1 MRIVGGT
8 FKGRALKAPSSQA
21 VRPTTD
27 RAREALFNI
36 LAHNDELFAEGQGLE
51 GATVIDLFAGTGA
64 LGLEALSR
72 GAAFALFVDMSI
84 EGRGLIRENMLACGV
99 AARARLFK
107 RDATKIGAR
116 QDGTGDACFPRSALW
131 QRLGRKGT
139 GSSGR
144 WRLACKPGA
153 LVIVEESAKADLAIP
168 KAFQTLQT
176 RTMGETQLWFLR
188 YKTGP

>member
-1 MRIVGGT
+1 MRIVGGA

-36 LAHNDELFAEGQGLE
+36 LAHNDDLFVAGEGLE

-72 GAAFALFVDMSI
+72 GAAFALFVDSSI

-107 RDATKIGAR
+107 RDATKIGERGKMERATLTFLDPPYGKGLGEKALAALH
-116 QDGTGDACFPRSALW
+116 DGDWLS
-131 QRLGRKGT
+131 
-139 GSSGR
+139 
-144 WRLACKPGA
+144 PGA
-153 LVIVEESAKADLAIP
+153 LVIVEESAKADFAP
-168 KAFQTLQT
+168 HEAFDSLQN
-176 RTMGETQLWFLR
+176 RQMGETQLWFLR
-188 YKTGP
+188 YKDPS

>member
-8 FKGRALKAPSSQA
+8 FKGRALKAPSNQT

-36 LAHNDELFAEGQGLE
+36 LAHNDDLFVEGQGLD

-72 GAAFALFVDMSI
+72 GAAFALFVDNSI
-84 EGRGLIRENMLACGV
+84 EGRGLIRENMQACGV

-107 RDATKIGAR
+107 RDATKIGERGKMDRATLAFLDPPYGKGLGER
-116 QDGTGDACFPRSALW
+116 ALTALHDGNW
-131 QRLGRKGT
+131 
-139 GSSGR
+139 
-144 WRLACKPGA
+144 LAPAA
-153 LVIVEESAKADLAIP
+153 LVIVEESAKADFTASEP
-168 KAFQTLQT
+168 FEVLQI
-176 RTMGETQLWFLR
+176 RQMGETQLSFLR
-188 YKTGP
+188 YGDAP

>member
-36 LAHNDELFAEGQGLE
+36 LAHNDDLFAEGHGLE

-107 RDATKIGAR
+107 RDATKIGDRGKMERATLAFLDPPYGKGLGEKALAVLD
-116 QDGTGDACFPRSALW
+116 DGDW
-131 QRLGRKGT
+131 
-139 GSSGR
+139 
-144 WRLACKPGA
+144 LAPDA

-188 YKTGP
+188 HKTEP

>member
-1 MRIVGGT
+1 
-8 FKGRALKAPSSQA
+8 
-21 VRPTTD
+21 
-27 RAREALFNI
+27 
-36 LAHNDELFAEGQGLE
+36 
-51 GATVIDLFAGTGA
+51 
-64 LGLEALSR
+64 LSR

-107 RDATKIGAR
+107 RDATKIGDRGKMERATLAFLDPPYGKGLGEKALAVLD
-116 QDGTGDACFPRSALW
+116 DGDW
-131 QRLGRKGT
+131 
-139 GSSGR
+139 
-144 WRLACKPGA
+144 LAPEA